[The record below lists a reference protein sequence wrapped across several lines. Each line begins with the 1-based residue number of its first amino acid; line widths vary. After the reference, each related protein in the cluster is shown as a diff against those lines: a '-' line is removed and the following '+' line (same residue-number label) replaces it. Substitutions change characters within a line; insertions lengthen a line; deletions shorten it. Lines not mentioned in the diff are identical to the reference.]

1 LTDLSRSE
9 NAMAE
14 LFFLALLCVLC
25 AAVAWIDIR
34 DGIIPDWLNLAI
46 AALGL
51 VKVIATG
58 DPSTAITALSEGV
71 VIGAVFWLLRRLY
84 FIVRGIQGLGLGDV
98 KLLAA
103 AGIWVGLAGIPLV
116 LLIATLTALVCA
128 GVMQLSGRVLTARTS
143 LSFGPFLAAGLL
155 VTMAF
160 QQHGF

>member
-1 LTDLSRSE
+1 
-9 NAMAE
+9 MAE
-14 LFFLALLCVLC
+14 LLSFAVLCVLC

-34 DGIIPDWLNLAI
+34 DGVIPDWLNLTI

-51 VKVIATG
+51 VKIISTG
-58 DPSTAITALSEGV
+58 DSSAAIAAFGEGI

-116 LLIATLTALVCA
+116 LLIATITALVCA
-128 GVMQLSGRVLTARTS
+128 GVMQLSGRALTARTS

-160 QQHGF
+160 QQYGF